1 MHFPSSH
8 SVEFG
13 FHLSL
18 LVFVQDMERTAD
30 NVDVDGDNFISE
42 SEQYRCHN
50 PHKCL
55 PCCDGR
61 CIVLRT
67 HANPIFNTQSVKC
80 SKCQDKGFNDKR
92 AKLKHQPTFYEL
104 MEISRISS
112 LTHCTTNHCCYHNRR
127 GSSMSVPALNYNES
141 QSYASTSLDTPNT
154 SSVDRSHPASQRL
167 QRPLA
172 SHRITMRIS
181 TKTKSTKTTKTLT
194 IVMGGLIACW
204 TPFFVYYL
212 LIPFLPQLQK
222 LQGLMSFFTWV
233 GWVNCAINPFIYAF
247 NPDFRA
253 AFWRLTC
260 RRICKQK
267 FPRNHMNIF
276 RA

>member
-1 MHFPSSH
+1 MKIFRVSIN
-8 SVEFG
+8 VC
-13 FHLSL
+13 
-18 LVFVQDMERTAD
+18 LVFQDMERTAD
-30 NVDVDGDNFISE
+30 NVEVDADNFISE
-42 SEQYRCHN
+42 SEPYRCH

-67 HANPIFNTQSVKC
+67 HANPIFNTENVKC
-80 SKCQDKGFNDKR
+80 SKCQDKGFTDKR

-112 LTHCTTNHCCYHNRR
+112 LSHCTSNHCCYHNRR

-141 QSYASTSLDTPNT
+141 QSFASTSLDTPNT
-154 SSVDRSHPASQRL
+154 ATVERSNPSSHRL
-167 QRPLA
+167 QRPLP

-212 LIPFLPQLQK
+212 LIPFLPQLQT

-267 FPRNHMNIF
+267 LPRNHMNIF